1 MYTLFIQ
8 KVKNETTPFLVTD
21 VLDEYMNLIE
31 DKNKNKNENE
41 NKNKNTKPINIA
53 LFQGYLGSKM
63 SQNNTYEVLE
73 TLFSNHGINNLIIT
87 RGMGQPVNPTNL
99 IGLSNHLTDLSTK
112 TKKDHRKMVFFF
124 DIFKVDN
131 PKGNPMHHLQNPP
144 LTASKVKKF
153 VDSIK
158 VHAVLIGS
166 SNVSFETYYNSP
178 ANKGEADLFLFT
190 DEMGIDFEKEIESKF
205 FNQSEQSERLEQSE
219 QSVEIGLPP
228 ILSKSTHI
236 GSVREYD
243 RLFSGNAHQLSVD
256 EKYLTLIFYHSL
268 LKNIR

>member
-1 MYTLFIQ
+1 MYTLFTQ
-8 KVKNETTPFLVTD
+8 KTKDETIPFQVTE
-21 VLDEYMNLIE
+21 VLRKYMNFLTNEIE
-31 DKNKNKNENE
+31 PS
-41 NKNKNTKPINIA
+41 KPINIV
-53 LFQGYLGSKM
+53 LFQGFLGSKM

-73 TLFSNHGINNLIIT
+73 TLFSKYTVDQLIIT

-124 DIFKVDN
+124 DVFDDKATAPLRN
-131 PKGNPMHHLQNPP
+131 SP

-153 VDSIK
+153 VASIK

-190 DEMGIDFEKEIESKF
+190 DGLGFGEYLESEFSKQSEK
-205 FNQSEQSERLEQSE
+205 SEQSEENVWSE
-219 QSVEIGLPP
+219 SSA
-228 ILSKSTHI
+228 ILSKSIHI
-236 GSVREYD
+236 GSVQEYD
-243 RLFSGNAHQLSVD
+243 QLVPGNPHQLSVD
-256 EKYLTLIFYHSL
+256 EKYLTLILYNSL
-268 LKNIR
+268 VKNIV

>member
-1 MYTLFIQ
+1 MNRI
-8 KVKNETTPFLVTD
+8 KKNQ
-21 VLDEYMNLIE
+21 NQSQ
-31 DKNKNKNENE
+31 NENE
-41 NKNKNTKPINIA
+41 NKNKNAKPINIV

-73 TLFSNHGINNLIIT
+73 TLFSKYTVDQLIIT

-99 IGLSNHLTDLSTK
+99 IGLSNHLTDLSTT

-124 DIFKVDN
+124 DILKGKWKN
-131 PKGNPMHHLQNPP
+131 PLQNTP
-144 LTASKVKKF
+144 LTVTDVRNF
-153 VDSIK
+153 ITSIK

-190 DEMGIDFEKEIESKF
+190 DEMGMDFEKDLESKF
-205 FNQSEQSERLEQSE
+205 FNQSEQSEQSE
-219 QSVEIGLPP
+219 RSGEKELPP

-243 RLFSGNAHQLSVD
+243 GLVSGNPHQLSTD
-256 EKYLTLIFYHSL
+256 EKYLTLILYYSL